1 MLLMGTRMLAM
12 LGAILART
20 AALLGLAST
29 STLLGL
35 AAAFLRVA
43 TLGTTAA
50 AVLGILELVLNRSSN
65 R

>member
-1 MLLMGTRMLAM
+1 MLAM

-20 AALLGLAST
+20 AALLGLART

-43 TLGTTAA
+43 ALGMTAA
-50 AVLGILELVLNRSSN
+50 ADGCSSGVKFS
-65 R
+65 